1 MKAFVDTVL
10 GPLIVYLAGRF
21 WRWYQRRKFRDRV
34 AARAEHMIADPSIP
48 VTDPIEAAERAL
60 IEEQAPTVHHVARS
74 VRKSIPP
81 MFTQSGKLPRLG
93 SQHDGEN
100 DPAKKGPQ

>member
-1 MKAFVDTVL
+1 MKALIDTVF

-21 WRWYQRRKFRDRV
+21 WRWYQRRKFRARV
-34 AARAEHMIADPSIP
+34 GARAENIIADPSVPI
-48 VTDPIEAAERAL
+48 TDPVEATERAL
-60 IEEQAPTVHHVARS
+60 LEEQAPTVHHVARS

-93 SQHDGEN
+93 SQHDLDR
-100 DPAKKGPQ
+100 DPGKNK